1 MVKQVGWRVLMA
13 STELVDLEE
22 IFRALANQNRLRI
35 LQLLR
40 QPHVT
45 AELNIAHPDGHNG
58 GDVGSRLISRQALCR
73 HLDQLRAA
81 GLVQRDP
88 NSDPRQP
95 SYVVNPVAMKES
107 VRKIYEA
114 LVADAAAPP
123 AGPVE
128 APRGPHLIVLDAP
141 SGEYAVPLDARR
153 DSWSLGRFPD
163 DSVPLDFD
171 PSVRTRHAILARNRT
186 DFGIVSQG
194 AAEVKVNFAR
204 VEPHKPATVRHGD
217 ILTIGGTRIAF
228 RDP

>member
-1 MVKQVGWRVLMA
+1 MT

-40 QPHVT
+40 SPHVT
-45 AELNIAHPDGHNG
+45 AELNIAHPEGHSG
-58 GDVGSRLISRQALCR
+58 GEINSRLISRQALCR

-95 SYVVNPVAMKES
+95 SYVVNPIAMRES
-107 VRKIYEA
+107 VRKIYAA
-114 LVADAAAPP
+114 LVQEAIVSAPHTLEP
-123 AGPVE
+123 PH
-128 APRGPHLIVLDAP
+128 GPHLIVLDAP

-153 DSWSLGRFPD
+153 ESWSVGRNPEDFIG
-163 DSVPLDFD
+163 LDFD
-171 PSVRTRHAILARNRT
+171 PRVQTHHAIIERNRT
-186 DFGIVSQG
+186 DFGIT
-194 AAEVKVNFAR
+194 AHADAEIMVNFSMA
-204 VEPHKPATVRHGD
+204 EPKVLAPVKHGD

-228 RDP
+228 RNP